1 MALFVHNKN
10 QELLWT
16 VINKTPIFQKVFANS
31 TRNEPELWFRAH
43 IQNFYQKIQYTNI
56 GSQDL
61 SEYNRELIS
70 IMMNNL
76 SEFSKEQY
84 VPSQPGVN
92 NTPMSSP
99 MNQYNNMQQLPYT
112 VENKQ
117 EAYNR
122 QFDERKRE
130 YDMMNSKPDLPKV
143 DFGGNVKDSAISNMD
158 ELIKQHMQQR
168 DAELQK
174 YAPPPMEN
182 IIQTVSQLKIDKNEN
197 ISLVPDVIMSPTE
210 NEPADNKSGKKVS
223 WAEKLEEY
231 NNTKL
236 DDCLKEITDLKQQ
249 VLNMTNHFSEFQNE
263 IRELIRG
270 TYGSPGH
277 PLPVSRESREPTVP
291 SDAPS
296 LHNSRDSREPTVPS
310 DAPSLHNSIQPTVQF
325 GALLIDMDN
334 VSNE

>member
-16 VINKTPIFQKVFANS
+16 VINKTPIFQEVFANS

-43 IQNFYQKIQYTNI
+43 IQNYYQKIQYTNI

-61 SEYNRELIS
+61 PEYNRELIS

-76 SEFSKEQY
+76 SEFAKEQY
-84 VPSQPGVN
+84 VHSQQVVN
-92 NTPMSSP
+92 NPPMSSP
-99 MNQYNNMQQLPYT
+99 MTSPTYQSSQLPYT

-117 EAYNR
+117 DAYNR

-182 IIQTVSQLKIDKNEN
+182 MIQPSSQIKIDKTEN

-210 NEPADNKSGKKVS
+210 NEPADNKPGKKVS

-263 IRELIRG
+263 IRSLLLRG
-270 TYGSPGH
+270 TFGSPGH
-277 PLPVSRESREPTVP
+277 PLPLSREPTVP

-296 LHNSRDSREPTVPS
+296 LHMEN
-310 DAPSLHNSIQPTVQF
+310 
-325 GALLIDMDN
+325 N

>member
-10 QELLWT
+10 QELLWS
-16 VINKTPIFQKVFANS
+16 VVNKTPIFQQVFANS

-43 IQNFYQKIQYTNI
+43 IQNFYQKIQYMNV

-61 SEYNRELIS
+61 PEYNRELIS

-76 SEFSKEQY
+76 NEFAKEQY
-84 VPSQPGVN
+84 VPTKPVMN
-92 NTPMSSP
+92 NPPMSSP
-99 MNQYNNMQQLPYT
+99 TYQSSQLPYT

-117 EAYNR
+117 DVYNR

-130 YDMMNSKPDLPKV
+130 YDMMTTKPDLPKV

-182 IIQTVSQLKIDKNEN
+182 MIQPSSQIKIDKNEN
-197 ISLVPDVIMSPTE
+197 IYLVPDVIMATE
-210 NEPADNKSGKKVS
+210 NEGSADNKTGKKVS

-236 DDCLKEITDLKQQ
+236 DDCIKEITDLKQQ

-277 PLPVSRESREPTVP
+277 PLPVSRESRDSREPTVP

-296 LHNSRDSREPTVPS
+296 LHNSREPTVPS
-310 DAPSLHNSIQPTVQF
+310 DAPSLNSIQPTVQF

>member
-1 MALFVHNKN
+1 
-10 QELLWT
+10 
-16 VINKTPIFQKVFANS
+16 
-31 TRNEPELWFRAH
+31 
-43 IQNFYQKIQYTNI
+43 
-56 GSQDL
+56 
-61 SEYNRELIS
+61 
-70 IMMNNL
+70 MNNL
-76 SEFSKEQY
+76 SDFAKEQY
-84 VPSQPGVN
+84 VPSQPVVN
-92 NTPMSSP
+92 NPPMSSP

-143 DFGGNVKDSAISNMD
+143 DFGGNIKDSAISNMD

-182 IIQTVSQLKIDKNEN
+182 MIQPSSQIKIDKTEN
-197 ISLVPDVIMSPTE
+197 ISLVPDVIMPTTE

-263 IRELIRG
+263 IRSLLLRG

-277 PLPVSRESREPTVP
+277 PLPLSSESRESREPTVP

-296 LHNSRDSREPTVPS
+296 LHMEN
-310 DAPSLHNSIQPTVQF
+310 
-325 GALLIDMDN
+325 N

>member
-16 VINKTPIFQKVFANS
+16 VINKTPIFQQVFANS

-43 IQNFYQKIQYTNI
+43 IQSFYQKIQYTNI

-61 SEYNRELIS
+61 PEYNRDLIS

-76 SEFSKEQY
+76 SEFAKEQY
-84 VPSQPGVN
+84 VPSQPVVN
-92 NTPMSSP
+92 NPPMSSP

-182 IIQTVSQLKIDKNEN
+182 IIQPVSQLKIDKNEN

-223 WAEKLEEY
+223 WAEKPEEY

-263 IRELIRG
+263 IRELFLRG
-270 TYGSPGH
+270 TVGSPRT
-277 PLPVSRESREPTVP
+277 PPP
-291 SDAPS
+291 SFQG
-296 LHNSRDSREPTVPS
+296 
-310 DAPSLHNSIQPTVQF
+310 IQ
-325 GALLIDMDN
+325 
-334 VSNE
+334 

>member
-16 VINKTPIFQKVFANS
+16 VINKTPIFQQVFANS

-43 IQNFYQKIQYTNI
+43 IQSFYQKIQYTNI

-61 SEYNRELIS
+61 PEYNRELIS

-76 SEFSKEQY
+76 SEFAKEQY
-84 VPSQPGVN
+84 VHSQPVVN
-92 NTPMSSP
+92 NPPMSSP
-99 MNQYNNMQQLPYT
+99 TYQSSQLPYT

-197 ISLVPDVIMSPTE
+197 ISLVPDVIMPTTE

-249 VLNMTNHFSEFQNE
+249 VLNMTNHFSQFQQE
-263 IRELIRG
+263 IRSLLLRG

-277 PLPVSRESREPTVP
+277 PLPLSREPTVP

-296 LHNSRDSREPTVPS
+296 LHSIEP
-310 DAPSLHNSIQPTVQF
+310 
-325 GALLIDMDN
+325 
-334 VSNE
+334 

>member
-10 QELLWT
+10 QELLWS
-16 VINKTPIFQKVFANS
+16 VVNKTPIFQKVFANS

-43 IQNFYQKIQYTNI
+43 IQKFYQKIQYMNI

-61 SEYNRELIS
+61 PEYNRELIS

-76 SEFSKEQY
+76 NEFAKEQY
-84 VPSQPGVN
+84 VPTKPVMN
-92 NTPMSSP
+92 NPPMSSP
-99 MNQYNNMQQLPYT
+99 MNQYNNMQELPYT

-117 EAYNR
+117 DVYNR

-130 YDMMNSKPDLPKV
+130 YDMMTTKPDLPKV

-182 IIQTVSQLKIDKNEN
+182 MVQPGSQIKIEKNEN
-197 ISLVPDVIMSPTE
+197 ISLVPDVIMTSE
-210 NEPADNKSGKKVS
+210 SEVADNKTGKKVS

-236 DDCLKEITDLKQQ
+236 DDCLREIKDLKQQ

-263 IRELIRG
+263 IRSLLLRG
-270 TYGSPGH
+270 TYGSLGD
-277 PLPVSRESREPTVP
+277 PLPISREPTVP

-296 LHNSRDSREPTVPS
+296 LNSREPTV
-310 DAPSLHNSIQPTVQF
+310 QF
-325 GALLIDMDN
+325 GTIDMEN
-334 VSNE
+334 NGSNE

>member
-10 QELLWT
+10 QELLWS
-16 VINKTPIFQKVFANS
+16 VINKTPIFQQVFANS

-61 SEYNRELIS
+61 PEYNRELIS

-84 VPSQPGVN
+84 VPTKPNMSNP
-92 NTPMSSP
+92 PMSSP
-99 MNQYNNMQQLPYT
+99 TYQSSQLPYT

-117 EAYNR
+117 DAYNR

-130 YDMMNSKPDLPKV
+130 YDMMTSKPDLPKV
-143 DFGGNVKDSAISNMD
+143 DFGGNIKDSAISNMD

-182 IIQTVSQLKIDKNEN
+182 MIQPGSQIKIDKSEN
-197 ISLVPDVIMSPTE
+197 ISLVPDVIMSTTE

-249 VLNMTNHFSEFQNE
+249 VLDMTNHFSQFQQE
-263 IRELIRG
+263 IRELFRGIQG
-270 TYGSPGH
+270 TYGSLGRTL
-277 PLPVSRESREPTVP
+277 PLSMESRESREPTVP

-296 LHNSRDSREPTVPS
+296 LHMEN
-310 DAPSLHNSIQPTVQF
+310 
-325 GALLIDMDN
+325 N

>member
-10 QELLWT
+10 QELLWS
-16 VINKTPIFQKVFANS
+16 VINKTPIFQQVFANS

-43 IQNFYQKIQYTNI
+43 IQSFYQKIQYMNFS
-56 GSQDL
+56 SQDL
-61 SEYNRELIS
+61 PEYNRELIS

-76 SEFSKEQY
+76 NEFAKEQY
-84 VPSQPGVN
+84 VPTQPVVN
-92 NTPMSSP
+92 NQPMNSP
-99 MNQYNNMQQLPYT
+99 MTSPTYQSSQLPYT

-130 YDMMNSKPDLPKV
+130 YDMMTSKPELPKV

-182 IIQTVSQLKIDKNEN
+182 MIQPGSQIKIEKNEN
-197 ISLVPDVIMSPTE
+197 ISLVPDVIMASE
-210 NEPADNKSGKKVS
+210 SEVADNKMGKKVS

-263 IRELIRG
+263 IRSLLLRG
-270 TYGSPGH
+270 TVGSLGD
-277 PLPVSRESREPTVP
+277 PLPISRESRESREPTVP

-296 LHNSRDSREPTVPS
+296 LHSSEPM
-310 DAPSLHNSIQPTVQF
+310 VQF
-325 GALLIDMDN
+325 GGPLIDMEN
-334 VSNE
+334 NGSNE

>member
-10 QELLWT
+10 QELLWS
-16 VINKTPIFQKVFANS
+16 VINKTPIFQQVFANS

-43 IQNFYQKIQYTNI
+43 IQNYYQKIQYTNI

-61 SEYNRELIS
+61 PEYNRDLIS

-76 SEFSKEQY
+76 NGFAKEQY
-84 VPSQPGVN
+84 VPSQPVVN
-92 NTPMSSP
+92 NPPMSSP
-99 MNQYNNMQQLPYT
+99 MTSPTYQSSQLPYT

-117 EAYNR
+117 DAYNR

-130 YDMMNSKPDLPKV
+130 YDMMTSKPEIPKV

-182 IIQTVSQLKIDKNEN
+182 IVQPVSQLKIDKNEN
-197 ISLVPDVIMSPTE
+197 ISLVPDVIMPSE
-210 NEPADNKSGKKVS
+210 SEVADNKSGKKVS
-223 WAEKLEEY
+223 WAENLEEY
-231 NNTKL
+231 SHTKL
-236 DDCLKEITDLKQQ
+236 DDCLKEIADLKQQ

-263 IRELIRG
+263 MRSLLLRG
-270 TYGSPGH
+270 TYGSPGD
-277 PLPVSRESREPTVP
+277 PLPLSRESREPTVP
-291 SDAPS
+291 PDAPS
-296 LHNSRDSREPTVPS
+296 LHMET
-310 DAPSLHNSIQPTVQF
+310 
-325 GALLIDMDN
+325 N

>member
-16 VINKTPIFQKVFANS
+16 VINKTPIFQQVFANS

-43 IQNFYQKIQYTNI
+43 IQSFYQKIQYTNI

-61 SEYNRELIS
+61 PEYNRDLIS

-76 SEFSKEQY
+76 SEFAKEQY
-84 VPSQPGVN
+84 VPSQPVVN
-92 NTPMSSP
+92 NPPMSSP

-182 IIQTVSQLKIDKNEN
+182 IIQPVSQLKIDKNEN

-223 WAEKLEEY
+223 WAEKPEEY

-263 IRELIRG
+263 IRELFLRG
-270 TYGSPGH
+270 TVGSPGH
-277 PLPVSRESREPTVP
+277 PLPLSRESSESKEPTVP
-291 SDAPS
+291 LDEPS
-296 LHNSRDSREPTVPS
+296 LHMEN
-310 DAPSLHNSIQPTVQF
+310 
-325 GALLIDMDN
+325 N
-334 VSNE
+334 VFNE

>member
-1 MALFVHNKN
+1 MLYIQMALFVHNKN
-10 QELLWT
+10 QELLWS
-16 VINKTPIFQKVFANS
+16 VINKTPIFQQVFANS

-61 SEYNRELIS
+61 PEYNRDLIS

-84 VPSQPGVN
+84 VPTKPNMSNP
-92 NTPMSSP
+92 PMSSP
-99 MNQYNNMQQLPYT
+99 TYQSSQLPYT

-117 EAYNR
+117 DAYNR

-130 YDMMNSKPDLPKV
+130 YDMMTSKPDLPKV
-143 DFGGNVKDSAISNMD
+143 DFGGNIKDSAISNMD

-182 IIQTVSQLKIDKNEN
+182 MIQPGSQIKIDKSEN
-197 ISLVPDVIMSPTE
+197 ISLVPDVIMSTTE

-231 NNTKL
+231 NNNNTKL

-249 VLNMTNHFSEFQNE
+249 VLDMTNHFSQFQQE
-263 IRELIRG
+263 IRELFRGIQG
-270 TYGSPGH
+270 TYGSLGRTL
-277 PLPVSRESREPTVP
+277 PLSMESRESREPTVP

-296 LHNSRDSREPTVPS
+296 LHMEN
-310 DAPSLHNSIQPTVQF
+310 
-325 GALLIDMDN
+325 N

>member
-10 QELLWT
+10 QELLWS
-16 VINKTPIFQKVFANS
+16 VINKTPIFQQIFANS

-43 IQNFYQKIQYTNI
+43 IQNYYQKIQYTNI

-61 SEYNRELIS
+61 PEYNRELIS

-76 SEFSKEQY
+76 NEFAKEQY
-84 VPSQPGVN
+84 VPSQPVVN
-92 NTPMSSP
+92 NPPMNSP
-99 MNQYNNMQQLPYT
+99 MTSPTYQSSQLPYA

-182 IIQTVSQLKIDKNEN
+182 MIQPGSQNKIDKTEN
-197 ISLVPDVIMSPTE
+197 ISLVPDVIMSTTE
-210 NEPADNKSGKKVS
+210 NEPADNKTGKKVS

-236 DDCLKEITDLKQQ
+236 DDCLKEITDLKQE
-249 VLNMTNHFSEFQNE
+249 VLNMTNHFATFQQE
-263 IRELIRG
+263 IRELLLRG
-270 TYGSPGH
+270 TSGSPGH
-277 PLPVSRESREPTVP
+277 PLPLSRESREPTVP

-296 LHNSRDSREPTVPS
+296 LNSSEPM
-310 DAPSLHNSIQPTVQF
+310 VQF
-325 GALLIDMDN
+325 GGPLIDMEN
-334 VSNE
+334 NGSNE

>member
-182 IIQTVSQLKIDKNEN
+182 IIQPGSQIKIDKNEN
-197 ISLVPDVIMSPTE
+197 ISLVPDVIMSTME

-249 VLNMTNHFSEFQNE
+249 VLNMTNHFSEFQQE
-263 IRELIRG
+263 IRSLLLQG
-270 TYGSPGH
+270 TYGSPGR
-277 PLPVSRESREPTVP
+277 PLPLSRESREPTVP

-296 LHNSRDSREPTVPS
+296 LHMEN
-310 DAPSLHNSIQPTVQF
+310 
-325 GALLIDMDN
+325 N

>member
-10 QELLWT
+10 QELLWS
-16 VINKTPIFQKVFANS
+16 VINKTPIFQQVFANS

-61 SEYNRELIS
+61 PEYNRDLIS

-84 VPSQPGVN
+84 VPTKPNMSNP
-92 NTPMSSP
+92 PMSSP
-99 MNQYNNMQQLPYT
+99 TYQSSQLPYT

-117 EAYNR
+117 DAYNR

-130 YDMMNSKPDLPKV
+130 YDMMTSKPDLPKV
-143 DFGGNVKDSAISNMD
+143 DFGGNIKDSAISNMD

-182 IIQTVSQLKIDKNEN
+182 MIQPGSQIKIDKSEN
-197 ISLVPDVIMSPTE
+197 ISLVPDVIMSTTE

-231 NNTKL
+231 NNNNTKL

-249 VLNMTNHFSEFQNE
+249 VLDMTNHFSQFQQE
-263 IRELIRG
+263 IRELFRGIQG
-270 TYGSPGH
+270 TYGSLGRTL
-277 PLPVSRESREPTVP
+277 PLSMESRESREPTVP

-296 LHNSRDSREPTVPS
+296 LHMEN
-310 DAPSLHNSIQPTVQF
+310 
-325 GALLIDMDN
+325 N

>member
-1 MALFVHNKN
+1 MLYIQMALFVHNKN
-10 QELLWT
+10 QELLWS
-16 VINKTPIFQKVFANS
+16 VINKTPIFQQVFANS

-61 SEYNRELIS
+61 PEYNRELIS

-84 VPSQPGVN
+84 VPTKPNMSNP
-92 NTPMSSP
+92 PMSSP
-99 MNQYNNMQQLPYT
+99 TYQSSQLPYT

-117 EAYNR
+117 DAYNR

-130 YDMMNSKPDLPKV
+130 YDMMTSKPDLPKV
-143 DFGGNVKDSAISNMD
+143 DFGGNIKDSAISNMD

-182 IIQTVSQLKIDKNEN
+182 MIQPGSQIKIDKSEN
-197 ISLVPDVIMSPTE
+197 ISLVPDVIMSTTE

-249 VLNMTNHFSEFQNE
+249 VLDMTNHFSQFQQE
-263 IRELIRG
+263 IRELFRGIQG
-270 TYGSPGH
+270 TYGSLGRTL
-277 PLPVSRESREPTVP
+277 PLSMESRESREPTVP

-296 LHNSRDSREPTVPS
+296 LHMEN
-310 DAPSLHNSIQPTVQF
+310 
-325 GALLIDMDN
+325 N

>member
-16 VINKTPIFQKVFANS
+16 VINKTPIFQQVFANS

-43 IQNFYQKIQYTNI
+43 IQSFYQKIQYANI

-61 SEYNRELIS
+61 PEYNRELIS
-70 IMMNNL
+70 IMINNL
-76 SEFSKEQY
+76 SDFSKEQY
-84 VPSQPGVN
+84 VPSQPVVN
-92 NTPMSSP
+92 NPPMSSP

-182 IIQTVSQLKIDKNEN
+182 MIQPSSQIKIDKTEN
-197 ISLVPDVIMSPTE
+197 ISLVPDVIMPTTE

-249 VLNMTNHFSEFQNE
+249 VLNMTNHFSEFRQE
-263 IRELIRG
+263 IRSLLLRG

-277 PLPVSRESREPTVP
+277 PLPLSRESSESREPTVP

-296 LHNSRDSREPTVPS
+296 LHMEN
-310 DAPSLHNSIQPTVQF
+310 
-325 GALLIDMDN
+325 N

>member
-16 VINKTPIFQKVFANS
+16 VINKTPIFQQVFANS

-43 IQNFYQKIQYTNI
+43 IQSFYQKIQYTNI

-61 SEYNRELIS
+61 PEYNRELIS

-76 SEFSKEQY
+76 SEFAKEQY
-84 VPSQPGVN
+84 VHSQPVAN
-92 NTPMSSP
+92 NPPMSSP
-99 MNQYNNMQQLPYT
+99 TYQSSQLPYT

-130 YDMMNSKPDLPKV
+130 YDLMNSKPDLPKV

-182 IIQTVSQLKIDKNEN
+182 IIQPVSQLKIDKNEN

-263 IRELIRG
+263 IRELFLRG

-277 PLPVSRESREPTVP
+277 PLPLSRESREPTVP

-296 LHNSRDSREPTVPS
+296 LH
-310 DAPSLHNSIQPTVQF
+310 SIESTVQF
-325 GALLIDMDN
+325 GTPLIDMEN
-334 VSNE
+334 NGSNE

>member
-16 VINKTPIFQKVFANS
+16 VINKTPIFQQVFANS

-43 IQNFYQKIQYTNI
+43 IQNYYQKIQYTNI

-61 SEYNRELIS
+61 PEYNRELIS

-76 SEFSKEQY
+76 SEFAKEQY
-84 VPSQPGVN
+84 VPSQPVVN

-99 MNQYNNMQQLPYT
+99 MTSPTYQSSQLPYT

-117 EAYNR
+117 DAYNR

-182 IIQTVSQLKIDKNEN
+182 IIQSVSQLKIDKNEN
-197 ISLVPDVIMSPTE
+197 ISLVPDVIMSSTE

-223 WAEKLEEY
+223 WAEKQEEY

-263 IRELIRG
+263 IRELFLRG
-270 TYGSPGH
+270 TYGSPGVTI
-277 PLPVSRESREPTVP
+277 PLSRESREPTVP

-296 LHNSRDSREPTVPS
+296 LHSIEP
-310 DAPSLHNSIQPTVQF
+310 
-325 GALLIDMDN
+325 
-334 VSNE
+334 